1 MLDTL
6 IALLIIGWTTL
17 LVVLMGIGGFFM
29 FRKFLKKMPKADG
42 KSIIDWEEYYIDES
56 LHMWDDDAKNLLNEL
71 VEPVP
76 QLFRD
81 VAKQKIAAK
90 IAELALKRRKEKI
103 TLDVMIEGYIKATPK
118 RDHKFLVKTLK
129 EKNID
134 FNRYEHLIEI

>member
-1 MLDTL
+1 
-6 IALLIIGWTTL
+6 
-17 LVVLMGIGGFFM
+17 MGIGGFFM

-56 LHMWDDDAKNLLNEL
+56 LHMWDDDSKKLLNEL

-90 IAELALKRRKEKI
+90 IAELALARRKEKI

-118 RDHKFLVKTLK
+118 RDHKFLVKTLN

-134 FNRYEHLIEI
+134 FNRYEHLLEL

>member
-1 MLDTL
+1 
-6 IALLIIGWTTL
+6 
-17 LVVLMGIGGFFM
+17 MGIGGFFM

-56 LHMWDDDAKNLLNEL
+56 LHMWDDDSKKLLNEL

-90 IAELALKRRKEKI
+90 IAELALARRKEKI

-118 RDHKFLVKTLK
+118 RDHKFLVKTLN

-134 FNRYEHLIEI
+134 YNRYEHLLEL

>member
-1 MLDTL
+1 
-6 IALLIIGWTTL
+6 
-17 LVVLMGIGGFFM
+17 M

-56 LHMWDDDAKNLLNEL
+56 LHMWDDDSKKLLNEL

-90 IAELALKRRKEKI
+90 IAELALARRKEKI
-103 TLDVMIEGYIKATPK
+103 TLDVMMERYIKATTK
-118 RDHKFLVKTLK
+118 RDHKFVVQTLN

-134 FNRYEHLIEI
+134 FNRYAHFLEL